1 MATAENSATQVK
13 VIVIGSN
20 GSGKSSLVDK
30 LRRGENRAPVV
41 HEEAPTGREKR
52 PSVQSRVDRA
62 KSKIGRWIKRR
73 QPADV
78 YTQDTEDELIKGM
91 AKVLA

>member
-1 MATAENSATQVK
+1 MATAANSEKQVK

-41 HEEAPTGREKR
+41 NEVAPIEHKGAGKTIQRDRPRSRLGSLVKR
-52 PSVQSRVDRA
+52 
-62 KSKIGRWIKRR
+62 KK
-73 QPADV
+73 ADKKDKKDE
-78 YTQDTEDELIKGM
+78 DT
-91 AKVLA
+91 AKVL